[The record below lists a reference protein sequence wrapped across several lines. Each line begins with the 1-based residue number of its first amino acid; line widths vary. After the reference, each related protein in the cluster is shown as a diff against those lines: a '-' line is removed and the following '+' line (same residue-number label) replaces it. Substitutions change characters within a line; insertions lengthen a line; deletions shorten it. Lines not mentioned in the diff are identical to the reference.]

1 MPVAAK
7 VTERMFGSMPDG
19 TPVRLFTLTNA
30 SGMEVQAITYG
41 LILVSITVPDRQG
54 PLDDVVIGHDNLEDY
69 LTKSRF
75 FGAVVGRYGNR
86 IAGGHVSID
95 GNAYQLTLNNGPN
108 HLHGGMK
115 GFDKVVWDA
124 EVTSD
129 SRGPSVV
136 FTHTSPD
143 GHEGYPGTLAARVA
157 YTLTDG
163 NELIV
168 DYSATTDQPTI
179 VNMTQHSYFNLAGD
193 GSGDILGHRLT
204 LHADRYTPVDA
215 TQIPTGELAPVEGT
229 PFDFRRETRDWR
241 AHRLR
246 LSAAQDEW
254 RLRPQLRAVT
264 KWRRPR
270 ARGANRRACDRPDDG
285 GGDDRARACSS
296 TRATSST
303 GRCPAKAATSTA
315 RAAGSA
321 SRRSIF
327 PIHPTSHTF
336 RRPCFALARST
347 SRRRCSSSACRRSS
361 SGTLGASGLSASDFT
376 VLDRT
381 GDKLRAP

>member
-1 MPVAAK
+1 MPVAAS

-30 SGMEVQAITYG
+30 RGMEVQAITYG
-41 LILVSITVPDRQG
+41 LILVSIRVPDRQG
-54 PLDDVVIGHDNLEDY
+54 RLGDIVIGHDNLEDY
-69 LTKSRF
+69 FTKSRF

-108 HLHGGMK
+108 HLHGGLK

-124 EVTSD
+124 EVTND

-163 NELIV
+163 HELIV
-168 DYSATTDQPTI
+168 EYSATTDRPTI
-179 VNMTQHSYFNLAGD
+179 VNMTQHSYFNLAGV

-229 PFDFRRETRDWR
+229 PLDFRRETAIGERID
-241 AHRLR
+241 
-246 LSAAQDEW
+246 SDY
-254 RLRPQLRAVT
+254 PQLKMSGGYDHNFVRLP
-264 KWRRPR
+264 KWWRPR
-270 ARGANRRACDRPDDG
+270 ARRAGRRACDRPDHG
-285 GGDDRARACSS
+285 CRDDRTRGAVLLEQQAR
-296 TRATSST
+296 RVDV
-303 GRCPAKAATSTA
+303 RQ
-315 RAAGSA
+315 
-321 SRRSIF
+321 
-327 PIHPTSHTF
+327 
-336 RRPCFALARST
+336 RRPRVWRAQWLLPRDAAF
-347 SRRRCSSSACRRSS
+347 SRFTQQATLSVDRASAWRR
-361 SGTLGASGLSASDFT
+361 
-376 VLDRT
+376 V
-381 GDKLRAP
+381 